1 MFNVCAELE
10 NHFAKSQTMPET
22 KSSHHFVPISCRKIT
37 HKLTNKDEEFLQ
49 FDFENS
55 STEEIDIK
63 NTKCFLYV
71 SCIYDTF
78 SWVGIVHSIL
88 QGWNPPF
95 SEGLN
100 PPPPLSGCTPSFWE
114 PSKLVYVNCM
124 KHQNE
129 GVTFRTI
136 LSQLRISLPLLL
148 ILSGSILY
156 PLLTLW
162 LHIAFNVFHEFY
174 LYIYINI
181 YLIMQNHKKGR
192 ITYQL
197 RKPTKCLIS
206 GSI

>member
-1 MFNVCAELE
+1 MCHHQQDFNMDADWIFFATSHGNSPCNGVGRFVKPYVAKHNLQRPLYDQILHYHSMLDLCANKIPSITFFGVIQEEMFNVCAELE

-100 PPPPLSGCTPSFWE
+100 PPPPFLGAPPLSESHPNW
-114 PSKLVYVNCM
+114 CM
-124 KHQNE
+124 
-129 GVTFRTI
+129 
-136 LSQLRISLPLLL
+136 
-148 ILSGSILY
+148 
-156 PLLTLW
+156 
-162 LHIAFNVFHEFY
+162 
-174 LYIYINI
+174 
-181 YLIMQNHKKGR
+181 
-192 ITYQL
+192 
-197 RKPTKCLIS
+197 
-206 GSI
+206 